1 VQISYDRKADALY
14 IRLRTGKFGTNKEVE
29 EGVVLDLD
37 EDGALLG
44 IEVLEASS
52 RLSLDDIAG
61 VEIRMPLDLVAASAD
76 NRTGVSP
83 DFIAH
88 DKPPTR
94 PARRRN
100 RKP

>member
-1 VQISYDRKADALY
+1 MQISYDRKADALY

-29 EGVVLDLD
+29 EGVVLDLG

-61 VEIRMPLDLVAASAD
+61 VEIKMPLDLVAASTED
-76 NRTGVSP
+76 RTSVSS
-83 DFIAH
+83 DFIAR
-88 DKPPTR
+88 DR
-94 PARRRN
+94 PATKPRRS
-100 RKP
+100 RKR

>member
-37 EDGALLG
+37 ENGALLG

-88 DKPPTR
+88 DKPAGKRRGRR
-94 PARRRN
+94 P
-100 RKP
+100 

>member
-14 IRLRTGKFGTNKEVE
+14 IRLRAGKFGTNKEVE
-29 EGVVLDLD
+29 EGLVLDLG

-61 VEIRMPLDLVAASAD
+61 VEIKMPLDLVAASAD
-76 NRTGVSP
+76 NQTRVSP
-83 DFIAH
+83 DFIAR
-88 DKPPTR
+88 DKPA
-94 PARRRN
+94 ARRRS